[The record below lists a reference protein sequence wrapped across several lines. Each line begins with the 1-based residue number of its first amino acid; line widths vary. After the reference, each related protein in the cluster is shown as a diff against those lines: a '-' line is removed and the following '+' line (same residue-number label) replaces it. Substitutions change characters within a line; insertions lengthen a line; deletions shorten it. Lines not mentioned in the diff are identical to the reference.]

1 MKALRAMCRY
11 IGRHPVLWLAGLVL
25 PPVFALAAQLIY
37 AQANRHVVSGLADTT
52 ATSTTV
58 LMILGAALLGM
69 ITAELLRQ
77 ATRYLFAKFVI
88 LTESDVRQAL
98 YEKLLGNRWSDLTA
112 MNSGDLFTRYNQ
124 DTTTAVATI
133 SEDLF
138 SVIYPLILGTGYCV
152 AIFLTNR
159 VLGALTTFLV
169 IVVIA
174 LNTYY
179 VNRYQ
184 ELEREKRARQEE
196 FAMEIDSVLQGKMSL
211 RMMSVGDRMARAL
224 ARSSDSIARNE
235 TDTILLDLKRAL
247 TMNWFATLCT
257 TMVLPI
263 ACLMA
268 SLGRIN
274 LPNVIFV
281 AQLSGTLI
289 AQTRSFGLSIT
300 RLGSNLVS
308 ARRLHAFL
316 DLPGEVLGQRDAMR
330 ADPTQHVLRL
340 DGVSFSYGDTCI
352 LEDAAMCVNQG
363 EIVALV
369 GPSGS
374 GKSSIAKAILR
385 LVDYSGQIRLWGK
398 DISECS
404 LASLRSSIAYVP
416 ENNDLM
422 DGTVIENVTLGHPG
436 ADVERMD
443 ASIQMAMESAA
454 LGEFACDHGF
464 ETRDVGERGS
474 SLSGGQRQRV
484 AIARAFVKDA
494 PILLMD
500 EPTASLDSV
509 SEALVLEKLREMS
522 RSGKSILL
530 ITHRES
536 TLRIADRIIMVEGK
550 TLRSDVSLEE
560 ALEALRREAVHGPS
574 PIAKTVRQSSPRLRA
589 IAG

>member
-1 MKALRAMCRY
+1 MKTLKAMCRY
-11 IGRHPVLWLAGLVL
+11 IGHHPALWLAGLVL

-37 AQANRHVVSGLADTT
+37 AQANKHIVSGLADTT

-58 LMILGAALLGM
+58 LLTLGAALLGM

-88 LTESDVRQAL
+88 ITESDVRQAL

-124 DTTTAVATI
+124 DTTGAVATI

-138 SVIYPLILGTGYCV
+138 NVIYPLILGVGYCV

-159 VLGALTTFLV
+159 LLGAVTTFLA
-169 IVVIA
+169 IVVIG

-184 ELEREKRARQEE
+184 ELEREKRARQEG

-211 RMMSVGDRMARAL
+211 RMMSVGGRMAHAL
-224 ARSSDSIARNE
+224 QRSSESIAQNE
-235 TDTILLDLKRAL
+235 TDTTLLDLKRAL
-247 TMNWFATLCT
+247 TMNWFATICT
-257 TMVLPI
+257 TMVLPL

-268 SLGRIN
+268 SLQMIN
-274 LPNVIFV
+274 VPNVIFV

-308 ARRLHAFL
+308 ARRLHTFL
-316 DLPGEVLGQRDAMR
+316 DLPGEVLGQRDGLSAGHGHQ
-330 ADPTQHVLRL
+330 ALTL
-340 DGVSFSYGDTCI
+340 DGVSFSYGGTCI
-352 LEDAAMCVNQG
+352 LDAATMCVNPG

-374 GKSSIAKAILR
+374 GKSSIAKAILG
-385 LVDYSGQIRLWGK
+385 LVDYSGQILLWGK
-398 DISECS
+398 DIKECS

-422 DGTVIENVTLGHPG
+422 DGTVMENVTLGHPG
-436 ADVERMD
+436 AAVESTK
-443 ASIQMAMESAA
+443 ATIALAMESAA
-454 LGEFACDHGF
+454 LGEDACDRAF

-474 SLSGGQRQRV
+474 NLSGGQRQRV

-500 EPTASLDSV
+500 EPTASLDTV
-509 SEALVLEKLREMS
+509 SETLVLAKLREMS

-536 TLRIADRIIMVEGK
+536 TLKVADRIMMVENK
-550 TLRSDVSLEE
+550 TLRSDVPLEE
-560 ALEALRREAVHGPS
+560 ALETLRRETLHV
-574 PIAKTVRQSSPRLRA
+574 SSPTAKPIQHSTPRIGA
-589 IAG
+589 IIG